1 MSDSWLAGSGSRM
14 PRHRTSHRV
23 KEKAQVDDV
32 EHRALGKGET
42 VSRDDR
48 KGRSELSAAEEGSTE
63 IRVNSRRGLN
73 DGCTLLNGVLQGI
86 RAPGLERND
95 FGKLHT
101 TQSVLEDE
109 GLQFVPS
116 ETVGMGVGIEGQA

>member
-1 MSDSWLAGSGSRM
+1 MSNTGLW
-14 PRHRTSHRV
+14 
-23 KEKAQVDDV
+23 
-32 EHRALGKGET
+32 GKGET

-63 IRVNSRRGLN
+63 ISVNSRRGLN

-86 RAPGLERND
+86 GAPGLERND